1 MVNSHLKHMEELYWK
16 MESIRGTR
24 YAIELTKRV
33 QGMPGFAPEY
43 RDIKVCEVV
52 FKFPHG
58 DGKTYVQFEENPP
71 NLDKEDI
78 EQILE
83 VIDREFDESKF
94 DYKIIK

>member
-1 MVNSHLKHMEELYWK
+1 MVNNMEELYWK

-33 QGMPGFAPEY
+33 KGTPGFAPEY
-43 RDIKVCEVV
+43 RDRKVCEVV

-58 DGKTYVQFEENPP
+58 DGETYVQFAENPP

-83 VIDREFDESKF
+83 VIGREFDESKF
-94 DYKIIK
+94 DYKQD